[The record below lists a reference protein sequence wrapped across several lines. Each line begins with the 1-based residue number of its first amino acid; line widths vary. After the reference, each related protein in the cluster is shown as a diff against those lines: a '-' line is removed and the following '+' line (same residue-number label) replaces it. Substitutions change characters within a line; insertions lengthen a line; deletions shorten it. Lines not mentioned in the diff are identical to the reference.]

1 MSKSPLSIQRL
12 VAVFLA
18 GVLLLDYP
26 LLPLF
31 NGAGTWFGIPSLYA
45 YLFIAWAILVA
56 LIAAAVR
63 HRGPP

>member
-1 MSKSPLSIQRL
+1 MSKSPIKPQRL

-31 NGAGTWFGIPSLYA
+31 NGDGTCSG
-45 YLFIAWAILVA
+45 YLRCMRTSSSCGVY
-56 LIAAAVR
+56 
-63 HRGPP
+63 